1 MNLNKTTWIALAPTA
16 LFVLL
21 WSSGAIFSSWGL
33 QHASAFA
40 FLFLRFALAC
50 IVLAL
55 LAAYRR
61 RWMPTPGSRWRV
73 ILIGI
78 LLTGGYSIFYL
89 LSLDQG
95 ITPGVLA
102 TVLGVQ
108 PILTLMLVERRVSWL
123 RLGGLLLALGGLTL
137 VVLESLLAARFSVLG
152 IGLSLAAL
160 ASITFGSIFQK
171 GLQQAPMDVLPLQ
184 YVIGLLMCLLFVPFQ
199 PFQYELTPG
208 FIVPLIYMGVVI
220 SVLATLLLYRLI
232 RAGNLVNVTSLFYLV
247 PGVTAGLD
255 YLFLGNRMAPL
266 SLLGMLAILGGL
278 ALVFRAPTSDG
289 RPKVGR

>member
-1 MNLNKTTWIALAPTA
+1 MILNKSTWVALGPTA

-40 FLFLRFALAC
+40 FLFLRFLLAC
-50 IVLAL
+50 VILGL

-61 RWMPTPGSRWRV
+61 HWLPAPGSRRRV
-73 ILIGI
+73 AMVGI
-78 LLTGGYSIFYL
+78 LLTGGYTIFYL

-108 PILTLMLVERRVSWL
+108 PILTLLLVERRVSWL
-123 RLGGLLLALGGLTL
+123 RLSGLLLALGGLTL
-137 VVLESLLAARFSVLG
+137 VVLESLLAARFSLLG
-152 IGLSLAAL
+152 ISLTLAAL
-160 ASITFGSIFQK
+160 GCITLGSIFQK

-184 YVIGLLMCLLFVPFQ
+184 YLIGLLLCMVFVPFQ
-199 PFQYELTPG
+199 PFEYELTVG

-232 RAGNLVNVTSLFYLV
+232 SVGNLVNVTSLFYLV

-278 ALVFRAPTSDG
+278 ALVFRQAGSSAKLKG
-289 RPKVGR
+289 

>member
-1 MNLNKTTWIALAPTA
+1 MILNKSTWVALGPTA

-33 QHASAFA
+33 QHTSAFA
-40 FLFLRFALAC
+40 FLFLRFLLAC
-50 IVLAL
+50 VILGL

-61 RWMPTPGSRWRV
+61 HWLPAPGSRRRV
-73 ILIGI
+73 AMVGI
-78 LLTGGYSIFYL
+78 LLTGGYTIFYL

-108 PILTLMLVERRVSWL
+108 PILTLLLVERRVSWL
-123 RLGGLLLALGGLTL
+123 RLSGLLLALGGLTL
-137 VVLESLLAARFSVLG
+137 VVLESLLAARFSLLG
-152 IGLSLAAL
+152 ISLTLAAL
-160 ASITFGSIFQK
+160 GCITLGSIFQK

-184 YVIGLLMCLLFVPFQ
+184 YLIGLLLCMVFVPFQ
-199 PFQYELTPG
+199 PFEYELTVG

-232 RAGNLVNVTSLFYLV
+232 SVGNLVNVTSLFYLV

-278 ALVFRAPTSDG
+278 ALVFRQAGSSAKLKG
-289 RPKVGR
+289 

>member
-1 MNLNKTTWIALAPTA
+1 MILNKSTWVALGPTA

-40 FLFLRFALAC
+40 FLFLRFLLAC
-50 IVLAL
+50 VILGL

-61 RWMPTPGSRWRV
+61 RWLPAPGSRRRV
-73 ILIGI
+73 AMVGI
-78 LLTGGYSIFYL
+78 LLTGGYTIFYL

-108 PILTLMLVERRVSWL
+108 PILTLLLVERRVSWL
-123 RLGGLLLALGGLTL
+123 RLSGLLLALGGLTL
-137 VVLESLLAARFSVLG
+137 VVLESLLAARFSLLG
-152 IGLSLAAL
+152 ISLTLAAL
-160 ASITFGSIFQK
+160 GCITLGSIFQK

-184 YVIGLLMCLLFVPFQ
+184 YLIGLLLCMVFVPFQ
-199 PFQYELTPG
+199 PFEYELTVG

-232 RAGNLVNVTSLFYLV
+232 RVGNLVNVTSLFYLV

-266 SLLGMLAILGGL
+266 SLLGMLAILAGL
-278 ALVFRAPTSDG
+278 ALVFRQAGSSAKIKG
-289 RPKVGR
+289 

>member
-1 MNLNKTTWIALAPTA
+1 MFFSKTTWVALGPTA

-21 WSSGAIFSSWGL
+21 WSSGAIFSAWGL

-40 FLFLRFALAC
+40 FLFLRFVLAC
-50 IVLAL
+50 VLLGL
-55 LAAYRR
+55 LASYRR
-61 RWMPTPGSRWRV
+61 RWLPAPGSRWRV
-73 ILIGI
+73 VMVGI
-78 LLTGGYSIFYL
+78 LLTGGYTIFYL

-108 PILTLMLVERRVSWL
+108 PILTLLLVERRVSWL

-137 VVLESLLAARFSVLG
+137 VVLESLRAARFSVLG
-152 IGLSLAAL
+152 ISLSLAAL
-160 ASITFGSIFQK
+160 ACITFGSIFQK

-184 YVIGLLMCLLFVPFQ
+184 YLIGLLMCLLFLPFQ
-199 PFQYELTPG
+199 PFQYEWTLG
-208 FIVPLIYMGVVI
+208 FVVPLIYMGVVI
-220 SVLATLLLYRLI
+220 SVLTTLLLYRLI

-247 PGVTAGLD
+247 PGVTAALD
-255 YLFLGNRMAPL
+255 YLVLGNRMAPL

-278 ALVFRAPTSDG
+278 ALVFRNAGAQRVDR
-289 RPKVGR
+289 RP

>member
-1 MNLNKTTWIALAPTA
+1 MILNKSTWVALGPTA

-40 FLFLRFALAC
+40 FLFLRFLLAC
-50 IVLAL
+50 VILGL

-61 RWMPTPGSRWRV
+61 HWLPAPGSRRRV
-73 ILIGI
+73 AMVGI
-78 LLTGGYSIFYL
+78 LLTGGYTIFYL

-108 PILTLMLVERRVSWL
+108 PILTLLLVERRVSWL
-123 RLGGLLLALGGLTL
+123 RLSGLLLALGGLTL
-137 VVLESLLAARFSVLG
+137 VVLESLLAARFSLLG
-152 IGLSLAAL
+152 ISLTLAAL
-160 ASITFGSIFQK
+160 GCITLGSIFQK

-184 YVIGLLMCLLFVPFQ
+184 YLIGLLLCMVFVPFQ
-199 PFQYELTPG
+199 PFEYELTVG

-232 RAGNLVNVTSLFYLV
+232 RVGNLVNVTSLFYLV

-266 SLLGMLAILGGL
+266 SLLGMLAILAGL
-278 ALVFRAPTSDG
+278 ALVFRQAGSSAKLKG
-289 RPKVGR
+289 

>member
-1 MNLNKTTWIALAPTA
+1 M
-16 LFVLL
+16 V
-21 WSSGAIFSSWGL
+21 
-33 QHASAFA
+33 
-40 FLFLRFALAC
+40 
-50 IVLAL
+50 
-55 LAAYRR
+55 
-61 RWMPTPGSRWRV
+61 
-73 ILIGI
+73 GI
-78 LLTGGYSIFYL
+78 LLTGGYTIFYL

-108 PILTLMLVERRVSWL
+108 PILTLLLVERRVSWL
-123 RLGGLLLALGGLTL
+123 RLSGLLLALGGLTL
-137 VVLESLLAARFSVLG
+137 VVLESLLAARFSLLG
-152 IGLSLAAL
+152 ISLTLAAL
-160 ASITFGSIFQK
+160 GCITLGSIFQK

-184 YVIGLLMCLLFVPFQ
+184 YLIGLLLCMVFVPFQ
-199 PFQYELTPG
+199 PFEYELTVG

-232 RAGNLVNVTSLFYLV
+232 SVGNLVNVTSLFYLV

-278 ALVFRAPTSDG
+278 ALVFRQAGSSAKLKG
-289 RPKVGR
+289 

>member
-1 MNLNKTTWIALAPTA
+1 MLLNKSTWVALGPTA

-40 FLFLRFALAC
+40 FLFLRFVMAC
-50 IVLAL
+50 VVLGL
-55 LAAYRR
+55 LASYRR
-61 RWMPTPGSRWRV
+61 RWLPALGSRRRV
-73 ILIGI
+73 VMVGI
-78 LLTGGYSIFYL
+78 LLTGGYTIFYL

-108 PILTLMLVERRVSWL
+108 PILTLLLVERRVSWM
-123 RLGGLLLALGGLTL
+123 RIAGLLLALGGLTL
-137 VVLESLLAARFSVLG
+137 VVLESLLAARFSLLG
-152 IGLSLAAL
+152 ISLTLAAL
-160 ASITFGSIFQK
+160 ACITLGSIFQK

-184 YVIGLLMCLLFVPFQ
+184 YLIGLLMCLLFLPFQ
-199 PFQYELTPG
+199 PFEYELTVG

-266 SLLGMLAILGGL
+266 SLLGMLAILSGL
-278 ALVFRAPTSDG
+278 ALVFRNTGVPMRES
-289 RPKVGR
+289 RK

>member
-1 MNLNKTTWIALAPTA
+1 MMLNKSTWVALGPTA

-40 FLFLRFALAC
+40 FLFLRFLLAC
-50 IVLAL
+50 VILGL

-61 RWMPTPGSRWRV
+61 RWLPAPGSRRRV
-73 ILIGI
+73 AMVGI
-78 LLTGGYSIFYL
+78 LLTGGYTIFYL

-108 PILTLMLVERRVSWL
+108 PILTLLLVERRVSWL
-123 RLGGLLLALGGLTL
+123 RLSGLLLALGGLTL
-137 VVLESLLAARFSVLG
+137 VVLESLLAARFSLLG
-152 IGLSLAAL
+152 ISLTLAAL
-160 ASITFGSIFQK
+160 GCITLGSIFQK

-184 YVIGLLMCLLFVPFQ
+184 YLIGLLLCVVFVPFQ
-199 PFQYELTPG
+199 PLEYELTVG

-232 RAGNLVNVTSLFYLV
+232 RVGNLVNVTSLFYLV

-278 ALVFRAPTSDG
+278 ALVFRQAGAPAMA
-289 RPKVGR
+289 RPS

>member
-1 MNLNKTTWIALAPTA
+1 MMLNKSTWVALGPTA

-40 FLFLRFALAC
+40 FLFLRFLLAC
-50 IVLAL
+50 VILGL

-61 RWMPTPGSRWRV
+61 RWLPAPGSRRRV
-73 ILIGI
+73 AMVGI
-78 LLTGGYSIFYL
+78 LLTGGYTIFYL

-108 PILTLMLVERRVSWL
+108 PILTLLLVERRVSWL
-123 RLGGLLLALGGLTL
+123 RLSGLLLALGGLTL
-137 VVLESLLAARFSVLG
+137 VVLESLLAARFSLLG
-152 IGLSLAAL
+152 ISLTLAAL
-160 ASITFGSIFQK
+160 GCITLGSIFQK

-184 YVIGLLMCLLFVPFQ
+184 YLIGLLLCMVFVPFQ
-199 PFQYELTPG
+199 PFEYELTVG

-232 RAGNLVNVTSLFYLV
+232 RVGNLVNVTSLFYLV

-266 SLLGMLAILGGL
+266 SLLGMLAILAGL
-278 ALVFRAPTSDG
+278 ALVFRQAGSSAKLKG
-289 RPKVGR
+289 

>member
-1 MNLNKTTWIALAPTA
+1 MILNKSTWVALGPTA

-40 FLFLRFALAC
+40 FLFLRFLLAC
-50 IVLAL
+50 VILGL

-61 RWMPTPGSRWRV
+61 RWLPAPGSRRRV
-73 ILIGI
+73 AMVGI
-78 LLTGGYSIFYL
+78 LLTGGYTIFYL

-108 PILTLMLVERRVSWL
+108 PILTLLLVERRVSWL
-123 RLGGLLLALGGLTL
+123 RLSGLLLALGGLTL
-137 VVLESLLAARFSVLG
+137 VVLESLLAARFSLLG
-152 IGLSLAAL
+152 ISLTLAAL
-160 ASITFGSIFQK
+160 GCITLGSIFQK

-184 YVIGLLMCLLFVPFQ
+184 YLIGLLLCLVFVPFQ
-199 PFQYELTPG
+199 PFEYELTVG

-232 RAGNLVNVTSLFYLV
+232 RVGNLVNVTSLFYLV

-278 ALVFRAPTSDG
+278 ALVFRQAGSSAKLKG
-289 RPKVGR
+289 

>member
-1 MNLNKTTWIALAPTA
+1 MILNKSTWVALGPTA

-40 FLFLRFALAC
+40 FLFLRFLLAC
-50 IVLAL
+50 VVLGL
-55 LAAYRR
+55 LASYRR
-61 RWMPTPGSRWRV
+61 VWLPAPGSRRRV
-73 ILIGI
+73 AMVGI
-78 LLTGGYSIFYL
+78 LLTGGYTIFYL

-108 PILTLMLVERRVSWL
+108 PILTLLLVERRVSWL
-123 RLGGLLLALGGLTL
+123 RLSGLLLALGGLAL
-137 VVLESLLAARFSVLG
+137 VVLESLLAARFSLLG
-152 IGLSLAAL
+152 ISLTLAAL
-160 ASITFGSIFQK
+160 GCITLGSIFQK

-184 YVIGLLMCLLFVPFQ
+184 YLIGLLLCMVFVPFQ
-199 PFQYELTPG
+199 PFEYELTVG

-232 RAGNLVNVTSLFYLV
+232 RVGNLVNVTSLFYLV

-266 SLLGMLAILGGL
+266 SLLGMLAILAGL
-278 ALVFRAPTSDG
+278 ALVFRQAGSSAKLKG
-289 RPKVGR
+289 

>member
-1 MNLNKTTWIALAPTA
+1 MMLNRSTWVALGPTA

-40 FLFLRFALAC
+40 FLFLRFVLAC
-50 IVLAL
+50 VILGL

-61 RWMPTPGSRWRV
+61 RWLPAPGSRRRV
-73 ILIGI
+73 AMVGI
-78 LLTGGYSIFYL
+78 LLTGGYTLFYL

-108 PILTLMLVERRVSWL
+108 PVLTLLLMERRVSWL

-137 VVLESLLAARFSVLG
+137 VVLESLLAVRFSLLG
-152 IGLSLAAL
+152 ISFTLAAL
-160 ASITFGSIFQK
+160 ACITLGSIVQK

-184 YVIGLLMCLLFVPFQ
+184 YLIGLLMCLLFVPFQ
-199 PFQYELTPG
+199 PFEYELTVG

-232 RAGNLVNVTSLFYLV
+232 RVGNLVNVTSLFYLV

-266 SLLGMLAILGGL
+266 SLLGMLAILAGL
-278 ALVFRAPTSDG
+278 ALVFHRASAPAGT
-289 RPKVGR
+289 RPA

>member
-1 MNLNKTTWIALAPTA
+1 MILNKSTWVALGPTA

-40 FLFLRFALAC
+40 FLFLRFLLAC
-50 IVLAL
+50 VILGL

-61 RWMPTPGSRWRV
+61 HWLPAPGSRRRV
-73 ILIGI
+73 AMVGI
-78 LLTGGYSIFYL
+78 LLTGGYTIFYL

-108 PILTLMLVERRVSWL
+108 PILTLLLVERRVSWL
-123 RLGGLLLALGGLTL
+123 RLSGLLLALGGLTL
-137 VVLESLLAARFSVLG
+137 VVLESLLAARFSLLG
-152 IGLSLAAL
+152 ISLTLAAL
-160 ASITFGSIFQK
+160 GCITLGSIFQK

-184 YVIGLLMCLLFVPFQ
+184 YLIGLLLCMVFMPFQ
-199 PFQYELTPG
+199 PFEYELTVG

-232 RAGNLVNVTSLFYLV
+232 SVGNLVNVTSLFYLV

-278 ALVFRAPTSDG
+278 ALVFRQAGSSAKLKG
-289 RPKVGR
+289 

>member
-1 MNLNKTTWIALAPTA
+1 MILNKSTWVALGPTA

-40 FLFLRFALAC
+40 FLFLRFLLAC
-50 IVLAL
+50 VILGL

-61 RWMPTPGSRWRV
+61 RWLPAPGSRRRV
-73 ILIGI
+73 AMVGI
-78 LLTGGYSIFYL
+78 LLTGGYTIFYL

-108 PILTLMLVERRVSWL
+108 PILTLLLVERRVSWL
-123 RLGGLLLALGGLTL
+123 RLSGLLLALGGLTL
-137 VVLESLLAARFSVLG
+137 VVLESLLAARFSLLG
-152 IGLSLAAL
+152 ISLTLAAL
-160 ASITFGSIFQK
+160 GCITLGSIFQK

-184 YVIGLLMCLLFVPFQ
+184 YLIGLLLCMVFVPFQ
-199 PFQYELTPG
+199 PFEYELTVG

-232 RAGNLVNVTSLFYLV
+232 RVGNLVNVTSLFYLV

-266 SLLGMLAILGGL
+266 SLLGMLAILAGL
-278 ALVFRAPTSDG
+278 ALVFRQAGSSAKLKG
-289 RPKVGR
+289 

>member
-1 MNLNKTTWIALAPTA
+1 MMLNKSTWVALGPTA

-40 FLFLRFALAC
+40 FLFLRFLLAC
-50 IVLAL
+50 VILGL

-61 RWMPTPGSRWRV
+61 RWLPAPGSRRRV
-73 ILIGI
+73 AMVGI
-78 LLTGGYSIFYL
+78 LLTGGYTIFYL

-108 PILTLMLVERRVSWL
+108 PILTLLLVERRVSWL
-123 RLGGLLLALGGLTL
+123 RLSGLLLALSGLTL
-137 VVLESLLAARFSVLG
+137 VVLESLLAARFSLLG
-152 IGLSLAAL
+152 ISLTLAAL
-160 ASITFGSIFQK
+160 GCITLGSIFQK

-184 YVIGLLMCLLFVPFQ
+184 YLIGLLLCMVFVPFQ
-199 PFQYELTPG
+199 PFEYELTVG

-232 RAGNLVNVTSLFYLV
+232 RVGNLVNVTSLFYLV

-278 ALVFRAPTSDG
+278 ALVFRQAGSSAKLKG
-289 RPKVGR
+289 